1 MKILLTIHHNLDPDT
16 GAPGSTLKL
25 GQEYQNLGHQVEYY
39 SFDNLPSWIHAKVKS
54 LVFAWFVAVHIAN
67 LCRRQAVEIVDAST
81 GNAWIWAKMRRKSRA
96 KPPLLVTRS
105 HGLEHIVH
113 LEQLESAKQGK
124 LRLSWKYPLYH
135 GGYRLWEVATSMRY
149 ADLVFQRNHH
159 DLEYATEQLGI
170 KPEQSHVVPYGI
182 PETFINLPFEP
193 LLASAPIAIALVATY
208 LPRKGIDYS
217 IPALNTI
224 LERYPQIT
232 VSMLGTACPAEQVY
246 ADFKPELRDRVH
258 VIPHYHHDQLPT
270 LLQGHQIKLFPSLAE
285 GFGIVLI
292 EAMACG
298 LAPITTAIDGPKE
311 IVRDGQ
317 DGILIPP
324 RDRLAIEQALER
336 LISDRPYLEQLR
348 RQAYTTAQNYSW
360 TAVARQQ
367 LALYEKALNI
377 SSQDQFNLN
386 QEKVS

>member
-1 MKILLTIHHNLDPDT
+1 
-16 GAPGSTLKL
+16 
-25 GQEYQNLGHQVEYY
+25 
-39 SFDNLPSWIHAKVKS
+39 
-54 LVFAWFVAVHIAN
+54 
-67 LCRRQAVEIVDAST
+67 
-81 GNAWIWAKMRRKSRA
+81 
-96 KPPLLVTRS
+96 
-105 HGLEHIVH
+105 LEHIVH

-124 LRLSWKYPLYH
+124 LHLSWKYPLYH
-135 GGYRLWEVATSMRY
+135 GGYRLWEVATSLRC

-193 LLASAPIAIALVATY
+193 SSESTAAPLAIALVATY

-224 LERYPQIT
+224 LERYPQVT
-232 VSMLGTACPAEQVY
+232 VSMLGTSCPAEKVH
-246 ADFKPELRDRVH
+246 ADFWPDLRDRVY
-258 VIPHYHHDQLPT
+258 VLPHYHHDELPT
-270 LLQGHQIKLFPSLAE
+270 LLQEHQIKLFPSLAE

-311 IVRDGQ
+311 IVSDGE

-324 RDRLAIEQALER
+324 RDRQAIEQALER
-336 LISDRPYLEQLR
+336 LISDRPYLEKLR
-348 RQAYTTAQNYSW
+348 RQAYDTAQNYSW
-360 TAVARQQ
+360 RSVAQQQ

-377 SSQDQFNLN
+377 QD
-386 QEKVS
+386 KVS